1 MSDRV
6 VAEIPGQAAAE
17 ARQARPRSGAIAAQK
32 RSDERERVALVTLD
46 DAAAILH
53 FDLPAAR
60 ANAKLRRQADER
72 IAAKAL
78 ATDDRLEQVGVALVG
93 ELEIE
98 RKWGIEVR
106 KRLENKRDAVI
117 PKRSE
122 CAEFGFGH
130 DAPTIL

>member
-1 MSDRV
+1 V
-6 VAEIPGQAAAE
+6 ELNA
-17 ARQARPRSGAIAAQK
+17 
-32 RSDERERVALVTLD
+32 TLD
-46 DAAAILH
+46 DSAPILH

-72 IAAKAL
+72 ITAKAL
-78 ATDDRLEQVGVALVG
+78 PTDDRLEQVGIALVG
-93 ELEIE
+93 ELEVE
-98 RKWGIEVR
+98 RQGSIEVR
-106 KRLENKRDAVI
+106 KRFEHERNAVI